1 MSVVSAARKYNSLQT
16 QIIKLIP
23 DAAEVQTAG
32 WNNDGHSDDSG
43 AKTGYPAVAP
53 VPNLNHQKVIINFS
67 AMMAYLRLYQ
77 MPDETTPQE
86 SAVSAF
92 LMQEDSAQCVC
103 CGHAASVDEVGFCDA
118 CMTVAEP
125 T

>member
-16 QIIKLIP
+16 QIIELIP

-32 WNNDGHSDDSG
+32 RDEKGNSG
-43 AKTGYPAVAP
+43 DTVAP
-53 VPNLNHQKVIINFS
+53 VLNLSHQKIIINFS

-77 MPDETTPQE
+77 MPEEATPQE
-86 SAVSAF
+86 SSVSVF
-92 LMQEDSAQCVC
+92 PVQQDSIQCVC
-103 CGHAASVDEVGFCDA
+103 CGHAAGVDEVGFCDA
-118 CMTVAEP
+118 CMTAAEQ